1 MLVID
6 TSAWIE
12 WITASPISRVISE
25 HLPEL
30 SLRLVP
36 TIVQLELARA
46 LTRERDETTAHEVI
60 AFTQLCTVVQLN
72 TKIAVSAAEACRDHN
87 LATADAIIFATAQ
100 AHDAELLTCDSDFRD
115 LPGVIYVPKA

>member
-12 WITASPISRVISE
+12 FLIGTPAGRTVNQ
-25 HLPEL
+25 HLPDL
-30 SLRLVP
+30 PGRLVP
-36 TIVQLELARA
+36 TIVQLELAKWFTRENGHDAADRVIA
-46 LTRERDETTAHEVI
+46 LTKV
-60 AFTQLCTVVQLN
+60 CTIVPLD
-72 TKIAVSAAEACRDHN
+72 AELALAAADACRSHR

-100 AHDAELLTCDSDFRD
+100 AHDAELLTCDSDFAD

>member
-12 WITASPISRVISE
+12 WVIDSSISRTIAE

-30 SLRLVP
+30 PLRLVP
-36 TIVQLELARA
+36 TIVQLELAKA
-46 LTRERDETTAHEVI
+46 LTRERGETTAHEVI

-72 TKIAVSAAEACRDHN
+72 TNIAVAAAEACRDHG

-100 AHDAELLTCDSDFRD
+100 AHDAELLTCDSDFSD